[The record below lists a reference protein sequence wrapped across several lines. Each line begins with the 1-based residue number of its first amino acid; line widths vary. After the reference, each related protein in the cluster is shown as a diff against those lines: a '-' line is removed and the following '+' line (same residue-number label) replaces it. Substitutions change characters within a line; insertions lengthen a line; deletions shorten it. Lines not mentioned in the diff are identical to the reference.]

1 MSRTAIVDAPGKIN
15 LTLEI
20 LSKRK
25 DGYHDLRSV
34 LLPISLYE
42 TITVTERDDGEITL
56 ETVGDGVDTSELGN
70 CPPEKNLAVKAAW
83 LMKDLCGTDKGCHI
97 HIVKRVPIGAG
108 MAGGSADAAGTME
121 ALRALWMPEVERK
134 TLVEPSAMLGSD
146 IPGLLYGGAI
156 LMEGRGEIVT
166 PIFQPGERV
175 AKGFWLVVAFP
186 RVAISTKKVYENCI
200 PCLTDRSKIC
210 DNAINSVR
218 EGDVRAACRY
228 IFNGLQDTVFNQY
241 PETKCFYTALGN
253 GGALS
258 QMLSGS
264 GSAVFGLA
272 ESKEHALEIQSRLP
286 EGTWSKVVETLPD
299 SVMAA
304 HGPLT
309 P

>member
-1 MSRTAIVDAPGKIN
+1 MARTATVNAPGKIN

-20 LSKRK
+20 LSKRE

-42 TITVTERDDGEITL
+42 TITVTERDDGQITL

-83 LMKDLCGTDKGCHI
+83 LMKDISGTSKGCHI
-97 HIVKRVPIGAG
+97 HITKRVPIGAG

-121 ALRALWMPEVERK
+121 ALRALWLPNVDRK
-134 TLVEPSAMLGSD
+134 QLVEPSAMLGSD

-166 PIFQPGERV
+166 PIFEAGEK
-175 AKGFWLVVAFP
+175 ADNCFWLVVAFP
-186 RVAISTKKVYENCI
+186 GVAISTKNVYQNCI
-200 PCLTDRSKIC
+200 PCLTDRSQIC
-210 DNAINSVR
+210 DNAIYSVR
-218 EGDVRAACRY
+218 KGDVRAACRY

-241 PETKCFYTALGN
+241 PETKRFYTALGN

-272 ESKEHALEIQSRLP
+272 ESKEHALKIQSLLP
-286 EGTWSKVVETLPD
+286 EGTWSKVVQTLPD